1 LPATRRFDGGA
12 RASYV
17 IGMRHLPFPIAAA
30 AALALAG
37 LLTAAHAQDTAAPSE
52 GTPDELQQL
61 EPLDPAPAPEL
72 GTPGSGDDPQQA
84 EGAPGRD
91 GDAPPGVG
99 VPLDRDAM
107 LAELYAHL
115 AKAQS
120 AEEAAPIAKTIESLW
135 LQSGSDT
142 IGLLMQRAIKAVAD
156 QKPELAMQL
165 LDTVVELAPD
175 YAEGWSRRAVL
186 YYLQNDVEHAV
197 GDLRRVLALD
207 PNHYMALEALA
218 RILRESGQKKSAL
231 SAYQELLRI
240 YPHLPGAKEAADE
253 LKLEVEGQ
261 GI

>member
-1 LPATRRFDGGA
+1 
-12 RASYV
+12 V
-17 IGMRHLPFPIAAA
+17 
-30 AALALAG
+30 LAG
-37 LLTAAHAQDTAAPSE
+37 LMAAHAQDAPAPPQ
-52 GTPDELQQL
+52 GPPDGPQQL
-61 EPLDPAPAPEL
+61 KPLDPVPAPEP
-72 GTPGSGDDPQQA
+72 GTSESGDDTQEA
-84 EGAPGRD
+84 ERTPGRD
-91 GDAPPGVG
+91 GDAAPGTG

-115 AKAQS
+115 AKAKS
-120 AEEAAPIAKTIESLW
+120 PEEAAPIAKTIESLW

-142 IGLLMQRAIKAVAD
+142 VGLLMQRAIKAVAD
-156 QKPELAMQL
+156 QKPELALQL
-165 LDTVVELAPD
+165 LDAVVELAPD

-197 GDLRRVLALD
+197 GDLRRTLALD

-240 YPHLPGAKEAADE
+240 YPYLPGAKEAADE